1 MGPERLSPKNACDGP
16 SKFCVL
22 RRLLKAVV
30 RLCRS
35 IAINE
40 LLAKSAALEQALS
53 EFLALPLYDTSD
65 RLRASKIVCSI
76 AFEHAESAKILVT
89 TGNYTS
95 AVGLVRLQYEALVR
109 AMWLLYA
116 ASDDAVSKLMSDLCA
131 ESAQKAN
138 SIPMLTEMLE
148 KLQGKAPSEAL
159 GMLQEFKEYS
169 WKPLSS
175 FVHGGIHAISRHSQG
190 YPKPLL
196 IQLLKISNGV
206 SAMAGMLLVILSGDA
221 RQRGKI
227 PEIQREFSE
236 CLPEPR
242 F

>member
-1 MGPERLSPKNACDGP
+1 M
-16 SKFCVL
+16 
-22 RRLLKAVV
+22 
-30 RLCRS
+30 
-35 IAINE
+35 
-40 LLAKSAALEQALS
+40 
-53 EFLALPLYDTSD
+53 PLYDNSD

-76 AFEHAESAKILVT
+76 AFEHAESAKLLVA

-95 AVGLVRLQYEALVR
+95 AVSLVRLQYEALVR

-116 ASDDAVSKLMSDLCA
+116 ASDDAVSKLMSELCA

-159 GMLQEFKEYS
+159 EMLREFKEYS

-175 FVHGGIHAISRHSQG
+175 FVHGGIHAISRHSKG

-206 SAMAGMLLVILSGDA
+206 SSMAGMLLVILSGDA
-221 RQRGKI
+221 RQQGKI
-227 PEIQREFSE
+227 PAIQRAFSE
-236 CLPEPR
+236 CLPEPKV
-242 F
+242 

>member
-1 MGPERLSPKNACDGP
+1 MSLD
-16 SKFCVL
+16 FH
-22 RRLLKAVV
+22 
-30 RLCRS
+30 RS
-35 IAINE
+35 AAINE
-40 LLAKSAALEQALS
+40 LLSKSAALEQALS
-53 EFLALPLYDTSD
+53 EFLALPLYDSSD
-65 RLRASKIVCSI
+65 RRRASKIVCSI
-76 AFEHAESAKILVT
+76 AFEHAESAKLLMA

-116 ASDDAVSKLMSDLCA
+116 ASDESVLKLMRELST

-148 KLQGKAPSEAL
+148 KLEGKAPSEAL
-159 GMLQEFKEYS
+159 GMLHEFKEYS

-175 FVHGGIHAISRHSQG
+175 FVHGGIHAISRHSKG

-206 SAMAGMLLVILSGDA
+206 SAMAGMLLVVLSGDA

-227 PEIQREFSE
+227 PAIQHAFSE
-236 CLPEPR
+236 CLPEQKV
-242 F
+242 

>member
-1 MGPERLSPKNACDGP
+1 MQPLG
-16 SKFCVL
+16 FL
-22 RRLLKAVV
+22 RSA
-30 RLCRS
+30 
-35 IAINE
+35 AINE
-40 LLAKSAALEQALS
+40 LLTKSAALEQSLS
-53 EFLALPLYDTSD
+53 EFLTLPLYDNSD

-76 AFEHAESAKILVT
+76 AFEHAESAKLLVA

-95 AVGLVRLQYEALVR
+95 AVSLVRLQYEALVR

-116 ASDDAVSKLMSDLCA
+116 ASDDAVSKLMSELCA

-159 GMLQEFKEYS
+159 EMLQEFKEYS

-175 FVHGGIHAISRHSQG
+175 FVHGGIHAISRHSKG

-221 RQRGKI
+221 RQQGKI
-227 PEIQREFSE
+227 PAIQRAFSE
-236 CLPEPR
+236 CLPEPKV
-242 F
+242 

>member
-1 MGPERLSPKNACDGP
+1 MRRPLNA
-16 SKFCVL
+16 FVW
-22 RRLLKAVV
+22 
-30 RLCRS
+30 LCRS
-35 IAINE
+35 TVINE
-40 LLAKSAALEQALS
+40 LLAKSAELEHALS
-53 EFLALPLYDTSD
+53 EFLALPLADTSD

-76 AFEHAESAKILVT
+76 AFEHAESAKLLVT

-109 AMWLLYA
+109 AMWLFYA
-116 ASDDAVSKLMSDLCA
+116 ASDDAVSKLMRDLCT

-159 GMLQEFKEYS
+159 RMLQEFKDYS

-175 FVHGGIHAISRHSQG
+175 FVHGGIHAISRHSKG

-206 SAMAGMLLVILSGDA
+206 SAMAGMLLVIMSGDA
-221 RQRGKI
+221 RQQGKI
-227 PEIQREFSE
+227 PAIQIAFSD
-236 CLPEPR
+236 CLPEPKV
-242 F
+242 